1 MAPCGYECHRA
12 PFLRS
17 RLGKETRIRGR
28 ISLGREMYA
37 KRSGEIHVDFPRS
50 FIRELPPH
58 FRAPDYAAAAAGS
71 AIPTRSSTSR
81 T

>member
-12 PFLRS
+12 PSLRS
-17 RLGKETRIRGR
+17 QLGKETRIRGR
-28 ISLGREMYA
+28 ISLGRGMYA
-37 KRSGEIHVDFPRS
+37 KRSGEIHVDSLGP
-50 FIRELPPH
+50 FIRELPRPYV
-58 FRAPDYAAAAAGS
+58 PDYAAAAAGS